1 MFYGIV
7 DWSGTQSVVYVYKEN
22 VTSTFD
28 TINQFYA
35 SKLQARDSKL
45 DSPRAAASRVVKR
58 SSLLARGINLRA

>member
-7 DWSGTQSVVYVYKEN
+7 NWSGTQSVVYVYKEN

-28 TINQFYA
+28 TINWFYT

-45 DSPRAAASRVVKR
+45 DSPRAAASRIVTR